1 MKKQWLIALIL
12 LALVSIIGII
22 VPHSFDTGDTSAI
35 DTGDVAWMLASTAL
49 VFLMTIGLG
58 FFYGGMVKPKN
69 VISTILQSFVAMGL
83 ISILWVVIG
92 FSIAFGESIGGEGFG
107 LFGNPFTYF
116 MFRGVGG
123 APDPQFAGTIP
134 LALFA
139 LFQLKFAIITP
150 ALFTGSFAGRVRF
163 TAYLI
168 FMSLFMIFIY
178 APLAHWTWHPN
189 GFLRNWGVLDFAG
202 GAVVHMSAGF
212 AALAGAFFFGPR
224 RDYAKPFYPANIPF
238 VLLGTGLLWFGW
250 FGFNAG
256 SALAASSTA
265 VKALL
270 NTNTASAA
278 AMLTYMFF
286 DGVRGRKPTALGACI
301 GAVVGLVAITP
312 AAGFV
317 SVGSSIFIGG
327 AAAVVSNL
335 MIFYFSKRGLDDTLD
350 VFPAHGMGGI
360 VGMLLTGV
368 FAEEVGLIH
377 GETTTFLFHLL
388 ALVIVAAFTF
398 GGSLLLYWI
407 TNKIVP
413 MRVPSLYEDVGLDMS
428 QHDESLFYEND
439 AKVKLRKEKLKN
451 YAPDFY
457 PRKGKK

>member
-1 MKKQWLIALIL
+1 MKKQWMVALIL
-12 LALVSIIGII
+12 LAIISIFGILI
-22 VPHSFDTGDTSAI
+22 PYNFDTGDTSGI

-49 VFLMTIGLG
+49 VFLMTPGLG

-69 VISTILQSFVAMGL
+69 VISTILQSFIAMGL
-83 ISILWVVIG
+83 ISILWVVFG
-92 FSIAFGESIGGEGFG
+92 FSLAFGESIGGAGKG
-107 LFGNPFTYF
+107 LFGNPATYF
-116 MFRGVGG
+116 MFKGVGG

-163 TAYLI
+163 TGYLI
-168 FMSLFMIFIY
+168 FMALFMTFIY

-202 GAVVHMSAGF
+202 GTVVHMSAGF

-224 RDYAKPFYPANIPF
+224 RDYARPSYPANIPF

-256 SALAASSTA
+256 SALGSSSTA

-278 AMLTYMFF
+278 AMLTYIFF

-317 SVGSSIFIGG
+317 SVGASIFIGG

-335 MIFYFSKRGLDDTLD
+335 MIFYFSKRGVDDTLD

-360 VGMLLTGV
+360 VGMLLTSV

-388 ALVIVAAFTF
+388 ALVIVAGFSF

-407 TNKIVP
+407 TDKIVP

-428 QHDESLFYEND
+428 QHDETLFYEND
-439 AKVKLRKEKLKN
+439 EKVKIRREKLKN

-457 PRKGKK
+457 PRRGK